1 MDRRGKI
8 QQLIRRY
15 INSILVRQASS
26 GEPIPLRE
34 IALSEHFH
42 TTRTTV
48 QAACRELIAD
58 GTLIRI
64 PGRRGLFINSNS
76 PSCRSTGTEF
86 RILRW
91 DGREQF
97 LGFAPQFMV
106 NGFSSGFD
114 DFHTGFWYSEL
125 LSSEP
130 DQIIQ
135 ELMEIPCYAYLWIC
149 PAPDLFPVTEKL
161 IDAGFPVVV
170 IGSYDNSHI
179 PVPPSN
185 TILFD
190 YEGPGLDRAEW
201 IHKNHFRRPLIYS
214 GCSETVSALSL
225 RLESYGQKLPA
236 DSVVWFPAASDIREK
251 LPKAIHKFNPDCLV
265 ADGMIFTT
273 FDLLAADLPELKKI
287 PVYFDNSPWSIQ
299 LRNRHPELK
308 IHVSRISYSKLMFD
322 IGACAAGI
330 MRILLKKP
338 GRFQNGKVSD
348 FLDFNESLIQ
358 YQPNM
363 KGPKA

>member
-8 QQLIRRY
+8 QLQIRRY

-64 PGRRGLFINSNS
+64 PGRRGLFVNTDS
-76 PSCRSTGTEF
+76 PACRNTGTEF
-86 RILRW
+86 RILCG

-106 NGFSSGFD
+106 NGFSSGFA
-114 DFHTGFWYSEL
+114 DFHTGFCYTGL

-130 DQIIQ
+130 DQIVQ
-135 ELMEIPCYAYLWIC
+135 ELMEIPCYAFLWIR

-170 IGSYDNSHI
+170 IGSYDDSHI

-201 IHKNHFRRPLIYS
+201 IHENRFRRPLIYS
-214 GCSETVSALSL
+214 GCSETVSALSR
-225 RLESYGQKLPA
+225 RLESYGQKLPP
-236 DSVVWFPAASDIREK
+236 DSVVWFPAASDIRGK
-251 LPKAIHKFNPDCLV
+251 LPKIIRKFKPDCLV
-265 ADGMIFTT
+265 ADGMIFRT

-287 PVYFDNSPWSIQ
+287 PVYLDNFPWSIQ
-299 LRNRHPELK
+299 LRSQHPELK
-308 IHVSRISYSKLMFD
+308 IHIPGISCSSLMFD
-322 IGACAAGI
+322 IGACAARI
-330 MRILLKKP
+330 MRVLLKKP
-338 GRFQNGKVSD
+338 GRFKNGKVSD
-348 FLDFNESLIQ
+348 FLDFNESSIQ

-363 KGPKA
+363 KGQTT